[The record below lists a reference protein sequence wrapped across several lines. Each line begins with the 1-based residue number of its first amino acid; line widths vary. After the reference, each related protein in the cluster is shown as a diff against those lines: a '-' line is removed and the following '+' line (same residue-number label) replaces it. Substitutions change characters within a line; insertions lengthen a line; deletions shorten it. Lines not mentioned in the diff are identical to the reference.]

1 MLYYWL
7 GSRPSGEITLEVS
20 DASGKAVRH
29 MSSAPVARIPDSL
42 QAIPEFWKEVVR
54 PMPTAAGTNRMNWDL
69 RYDHPPT
76 FTHNYA
82 QVMGAVPHE
91 TPWSPEGPLAPPGV
105 YTLKL
110 TVDSKSY
117 TQTVTVKND
126 PRSPATAAD
135 LTAQH
140 DLLMKLFA
148 GSNEA
153 WDGYTQVTA
162 MRSALGEL
170 SASNPPADVAGAIAA
185 FTAKLASA
193 GGSGGAGGRGGGGG
207 GGRGAALAGPPPA
220 PNFAGLVGAMNRQLD
235 GLDFGD
241 QAPTEPML
249 KAWSWVCADLQTAV
263 INWKNI
269 NSVDLVAFNGVLA
282 KSGLP
287 AIKAAGPMLSP
298 PVCSAGAKQQH

>member
-1 MLYYWL
+1 
-7 GSRPSGEITLEVS
+7 
-20 DASGKAVRH
+20 
-29 MSSAPVARIPDSL
+29 
-42 QAIPEFWKEVVR
+42 
-54 PMPTAAGTNRMNWDL
+54 
-69 RYDHPPT
+69 
-76 FTHNYA
+76 
-82 QVMGAVPHE
+82 MGAVPNA
-91 TPWSPEGPLAPPGV
+91 TPWTPEGPLALPGV

-110 TVDSKSY
+110 TVDGNSS

-126 PRSPATAAD
+126 PRSPAPAAE
-135 LTAQH
+135 LSAQH
-140 DLLMKLFA
+140 DLLMRLFA
-148 GSNEA
+148 GSSEA

-162 MRSALGEL
+162 MRSALGAL

-185 FTAKLASA
+185 FTAKLVSA

-207 GGRGAALAGPPPA
+207 RGAAPAGPPPV

-249 KAWSWVCADLQTAV
+249 KAWSWVCADLKTAV
-263 INWKNI
+263 SNWKNI

-287 AIKAAGPMLSP
+287 AIKAAGPMLTSS
-298 PVCSAGAKQQH
+298 VCSAGAKQQH